1 MTAPLITLLSLV
13 LNLPDAG
20 EGVADLHE
28 VGSKVQL
35 DMVMR
40 GLGVNDDLFPNR
52 ERYSTAD
59 VDRW

>member
-1 MTAPLITLLSLV
+1 MLLSLV

-20 EGVADLHE
+20 EGVADLRE

-59 VDRW
+59 VDHW